1 MELWGVSMAKSLI
14 SDEKKCFKCGT
25 TYGIHKHHIFGGP
38 NRNNSEKYGCWVY
51 LCGRHHNLSDEGI
64 HFDFEFN
71 LITKQFCQQK
81 FECKYNHQDFMKIFG
96 KNYL

>member
-38 NRNNSEKYGCWVY
+38 NRKKSETHG
-51 LCGRHHNLSDEGI
+51 
-64 HFDFEFN
+64 
-71 LITKQFCQQK
+71 
-81 FECKYNHQDFMKIFG
+81 
-96 KNYL
+96 